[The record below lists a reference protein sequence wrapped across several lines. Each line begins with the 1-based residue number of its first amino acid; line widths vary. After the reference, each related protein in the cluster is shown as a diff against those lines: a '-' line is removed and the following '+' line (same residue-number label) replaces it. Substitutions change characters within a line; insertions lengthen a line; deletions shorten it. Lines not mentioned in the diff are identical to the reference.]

1 MIYDIIS
8 LARDGKPRKNA
19 IRPVGQAA
27 KTPPSHGGNGGSIPP
42 RVKKRTRALGALV
55 LFSTRIERG
64 IEPRRVSKQSGGLF
78 ARRGDQG
85 SVNFRIFAKIDPRDR
100 ERFPLCRR
108 RRMLGIRCL
117 ISHLIRVLRTH
128 LPLKGKALDR
138 RTQGAVTLVE
148 SNDINPHRGFMI
160 YACGVLRGEERSAFL
175 TPRTP
180 PLSPFRR
187 PVRFSARRERREAA
201 RRV

>member
-1 MIYDIIS
+1 MVKRLRHRPLTAETGVRFPHGS
-8 LARDGKPRKNA
+8 KKGQERLALLSFF
-19 IRPVGQAA
+19 RPVL
-27 KTPPSHGGNGGSIPP
+27 NGGIEKDSAVNDSPGGCQS
-42 RVKKRTRALGALV
+42 RV
-55 LFSTRIERG
+55 
-64 IEPRRVSKQSGGLF
+64 P
-78 ARRGDQG
+78 DQG

-100 ERFPLCRR
+100 ERFPLRRR

-138 RTQGAVTLVE
+138 RTQGAVTLIE
-148 SNDINPHRGFMI
+148 SNDIHPHRGFMI